1 MGGREQQDVP
11 SETFCLTL
19 PKYFVI
25 EPFSV
30 SLISAMEKFCFRG
43 KSDDF
48 RSKRFCLAVSKC
60 FVVESIY
67 VSESFGL
74 RKI

>member
-30 SLISAMEKFCFRG
+30 SLISAIEKNFASEG
-43 KSDDF
+43 KVMTFDRNVF
-48 RSKRFCLAVSKC
+48 VSQ
-60 FVVESIY
+60 Y
-67 VSESFGL
+67 RNVS
-74 RKI
+74 